1 LGFKNQRV
9 RKKTLIVK
17 NVNLHIYPSD
27 MVHENRIFKQARF
40 ISKNYDFEKVILLG
54 IWREGISKNQL
65 LENKIQIKR
74 ISLLNIQNRSILY
87 LYFFFYAFVLILLNR
102 PSLVNIHTLEFL
114 PVVFIAKIFKIKIIY
129 DPHELE
135 TEKNNTRGLRKK
147 LSKWLEYLLIK
158 KADHIFVVSEN
169 IADWYEK
176 TYNIPRP
183 TVLLNVPR
191 VAHVNKKNYFKDTF
205 HLRDDQIILLYQG
218 GLAAGRGVDILLEA
232 FKKSKNDKIVI
243 IFMGYGEFE
252 KEIQSLSKSY
262 NNIFFHKAVP
272 TDEVLNYTASA
283 DVGVALI
290 KNTCLSY
297 NFCMPNK
304 LFEYAMAGLPVI
316 VSNVKEM
323 SAFVKKYQMGVVVED
338 DTVAS
343 LNEAIERLL
352 SMDLTVL
359 KQNAKKAALDNS
371 WEHQE
376 EKMQIVY
383 QKLLNEMQ

>member
-1 LGFKNQRV
+1 
-9 RKKTLIVK
+9 
-17 NVNLHIYPSD
+17 

-65 LENKIQIKR
+65 LENKIHIKR

-87 LYFFFYAFVLILLNR
+87 FYYFIYVFVFILLNR

-114 PVVFIAKIFKIKIIY
+114 PAVFIAKIFKIKIIY

-135 TEKNNTRGLRKK
+135 TERINIKGLRKK

-158 KADHIFVVSEN
+158 KVDHIFVVSEN

-183 TVLLNVPR
+183 TVLFNAPR
-191 VAHVNKKNYFKDTF
+191 LVYVNKTNYFKNTF
-205 HLRDDQIILLYQG
+205 HLRDDQIIILYQG
-218 GLAAGRGVDILLEA
+218 ILGAGRGVQILLEA
-232 FKKSKNDKIVI
+232 FKKNKNDRIVI
-243 IFMGYGEFE
+243 VFMGYGELE
-252 KEIQSLSKSY
+252 REIQSASKSY
-262 NNIFFHKAVP
+262 KNIFFHKAVP
-272 TDEVLNYTASA
+272 TDTVLNYTASA
-283 DVGVALI
+283 DIGIALI
-290 KNTCLSY
+290 QNTCISY

-323 SAFVKKYQMGVVVED
+323 SAFVKKYQMGTILMSNTVEAVID
-338 DTVAS
+338 GID
-343 LNEAIERLL
+343 ELL
-352 SMDLTVL
+352 SMDLNTL
-359 KQNAKKAALDNS
+359 SQNSRKAALEYS
-371 WEHQE
+371 WGHQE
-376 EKMQIVY
+376 TKMKKVY
-383 QKLLNEMQ
+383 QNLYKSIK

>member
-1 LGFKNQRV
+1 MN
-9 RKKTLIVK
+9 
-17 NVNLHIYPSD
+17 NLHISLTEFT
-27 MVHENRIFKQARF
+27 HASRILKQTATICSLSEIEYIFIAALNKDKLQKEEKITDRILLKRF
-40 ISKNYDFEKVILLG
+40 ILKTRGLGKSLFPQIL
-54 IWREGISKNQL
+54 KY
-65 LENKIQIKR
+65 LEFIFRVFLFYKKKKI
-74 ISLLNIQNRSILY
+74 NI
-87 LYFFFYAFVLILLNR
+87 
-102 PSLVNIHTLEFL
+102 VNIHSVDLL
-114 PVVFIAKIFKIKIIY
+114 PLGYLLKLIYGAKLIY
-129 DPHELE
+129 DTHELE
-135 TEKNNTRGLRKK
+135 TEVDPKGLRKK

-169 IADWYEK
+169 IADWYEQ
-176 TYNIPRP
+176 TYHIPRP
-183 TVLLNVPR
+183 TVLLNAPR
-191 VAHVNKKNYFKDTF
+191 VAHVNKTNYFKDTF

-232 FKKSKNDKIVI
+232 FKKNKNDKIVI
-243 IFMGYGEFE
+243 IFMGYGELE

-272 TDEVLNYTASA
+272 TDVLLNYTASA
-283 DVGVALI
+283 DVGIALI
-290 KNTCLSY
+290 QNTCLSY

-304 LFEYAMAGLPVI
+304 LFEYAMTGLPVI

-338 DTVAS
+338 NTVAS

-352 SMDLTVL
+352 SMDLTAL
-359 KQNAKKAALDNS
+359 KQNAKKAALYNS

-383 QKLLNEMQ
+383 QKLLNDMQ

>member
-1 LGFKNQRV
+1 
-9 RKKTLIVK
+9 
-17 NVNLHIYPSD
+17 
-27 MVHENRIFKQARF
+27 MVYESRIFKQVRF
-40 ISKNYDFEKVILLG
+40 ISKNYDFKKIILLG
-54 IWREGISKNQL
+54 IWRDGISKNQL
-65 LENKIQIKR
+65 LENKIHIKR
-74 ISLLNIQNRSILY
+74 IFLLNIQNRSILY
-87 LYFFFYAFVLILLNR
+87 LYYLIYVFVFILLNR
-102 PSLVNIHTLEFL
+102 PILVNIHTLEFL
-114 PVVFIAKIFKIKIIY
+114 PLVFIAKIFKIKIIY
-129 DPHELE
+129 DCHELE
-135 TEKNNTRGLRKK
+135 TEKNNLKGLRKK
-147 LSKWLEYLLIK
+147 LSKCLEYLLIK
-158 KADHIFVVSEN
+158 KVDHIFVVSEN

-183 TVLLNVPR
+183 TVLFNAPR
-191 VAHVNKKNYFKDTF
+191 AAHFKKTNYFKDTF
-205 HLRDDQIILLYQG
+205 YLRNDQIILLYQG
-218 GLAAGRGVDILLEA
+218 ELAAGRGVEILLEA
-232 FKKSKNDKIVI
+232 FKKNTNDKIVI
-243 IFMGYGEFE
+243 VFMGYGEFE
-252 KEIQSLSKSY
+252 REIQSASKSY

-272 TDEVLNYTASA
+272 VHELLNFTASA

-316 VSNVKEM
+316 VSDVKEM
-323 SAFVKKYQMGVVVED
+323 SEFVKKHQMGVIVED

-376 EKMQIVY
+376 KKMRNIY
-383 QKLLNEMQ
+383 QKLINDMQ

>member
-1 LGFKNQRV
+1 MN
-9 RKKTLIVK
+9 
-17 NVNLHIYPSD
+17 NLHISLTEF
-27 MVHENRIFKQARF
+27 MHESRVLKQTATISSLSEIEHIFIAALG
-40 ISKNYDFEKVILLG
+40 KNDLNKEEKIAD
-54 IWREGISKNQL
+54 
-65 LENKIQIKR
+65 R
-74 ISLLNIQNRSILY
+74 ISLRKFALKTRGLGKSLFPQILKYLEFIFRVFLFYKKKKINI
-87 LYFFFYAFVLILLNR
+87 
-102 PSLVNIHTLEFL
+102 VNIHTLALL
-114 PVVFIAKIFKIKIIY
+114 PLGYLLKLIYGAKLIY
-129 DPHELE
+129 DTHELE
-135 TEKNNTRGLRKK
+135 TEVDGLKGLRKK

-183 TVLLNVPR
+183 TVLLNAPR
-191 VAHVNKKNYFKDTF
+191 AAHVNKTNYFKDTL

-218 GLAAGRGVDILLEA
+218 GLAAERGVDILLEA
-232 FKKSKNDKIVI
+232 FKKNTNDKIVI
-243 IFMGYGEFE
+243 VFMGCGEFE
-252 KEIQSLSKSY
+252 REIQSASKLY

-272 TDEVLNYTASA
+272 VDELLNLTASA
-283 DVGVALI
+283 DVGISLI
-290 KNTCLSY
+290 KNTCLSH

-304 LFEYAMAGLPVI
+304 LFEYAMAGGLPVI

-323 SAFVKKYQMGVVVED
+323 SEFVKKHQMGVVVKD
-338 DTVAS
+338 DAVAS

-376 EKMQIVY
+376 KKMQIVY
-383 QKLLNEMQ
+383 RKLLVSA

>member
-1 LGFKNQRV
+1 MN
-9 RKKTLIVK
+9 
-17 NVNLHIYPSD
+17 NLHISLTEF
-27 MVHENRIFKQARF
+27 MHESRVLKQTATISSLSEIEHIFIAALG
-40 ISKNYDFEKVILLG
+40 KNDLNKEEKITD
-54 IWREGISKNQL
+54 
-65 LENKIQIKR
+65 R
-74 ISLLNIQNRSILY
+74 ISLRKFALKTRGLGKSLFPQILKYLEFIFRVFLFYKKKKINI
-87 LYFFFYAFVLILLNR
+87 
-102 PSLVNIHTLEFL
+102 VNIHTLALL
-114 PVVFIAKIFKIKIIY
+114 PLGYLLKLIYGAKLIY
-129 DPHELE
+129 DTHELE
-135 TEKNNTRGLRKK
+135 TEVDCLKGLRKK

-183 TVLLNVPR
+183 TVLLNAPR
-191 VAHVNKKNYFKDTF
+191 AAHVNKTNYFKDTL

-218 GLAAGRGVDILLEA
+218 GLAAERGVDILLEA
-232 FKKSKNDKIVI
+232 FKKNKNDKIVI

-272 TDEVLNYTASA
+272 TDVLLNYTSSA
-283 DVGVALI
+283 DVGIALI

-304 LFEYAMAGLPVI
+304 LFEYAMVGLPVI

-323 SAFVKKYQMGVVVED
+323 SEFVKKYQMGVVVED

-352 SMDLTVL
+352 SMNLTVL

-376 EKMQIVY
+376 KKMQIIY
-383 QKLLNEMQ
+383 RKLLLSA